1 MGMWYTAA
9 PLEVIAYS
17 RPGTASTSAGREVKV
32 RPLAMTMWMPR
43 PMARSSALR
52 FPSESLL
59 SVQRRPVHIQ
69 CNACNRH
76 RAAILLMSKE
86 LISG

>member
-43 PMARSSALR
+43 PMARSRALR

-59 SVQRRPVHIQ
+59 SPFSVVRSISSAMH
-69 CNACNRH
+69 
-76 RAAILLMSKE
+76 AIAIGQPS
-86 LISG
+86 S